1 MPSGFSPVK
10 EALEAYVAGRVKAER
25 LVVAVAAEYYRDALN
40 PKGLPNGRGKREMLR
55 LLIDVIDRA
64 SPGIVEL
71 GRADGGPGFEL
82 RLVERPFP
90 KEHEAELRRA
100 AEAVLGRGET
110 GGEARKG
117 AGEGGTAERGLV
129 ARLMAGLRR
138 LFSPSA

>member
-1 MPSGFSPVK
+1 MPSGSSPVK

-25 LVVAVAAEYYRDALN
+25 LVIAVSAAYYRDAAN
-40 PKGLPNGRGKREMLR
+40 GKRETLQPLM
-55 LLIDVIDRA
+55 DVIDRA

-82 RLVERPFP
+82 RLAERPFP